1 MLWSV
6 RTVFDFTGCFFVCF
20 SHQSTLLKSCID
32 FAQRKMIWGV
42 VSVRLHS
49 PTPTFKRISLMKR
62 ALQPSFESNQTMIW
76 WIINCRTNQPKW
88 RELLQQIKTSVLPIQ
103 KYLGLVCLEP
113 VTCHFH
119 LVVFFHWKR
128 QGIIG
133 SYSIHAA
140 KTLCSHYNLF
150 KEILRLEGFN
160 LLTMLYKKPVAHLS
174 LSGLPFQ
181 QLSQCP
187 GSTGSRRP
195 APVQQSPCRHTVGSC
210 STKS

>member
-103 KYLGLVCLEP
+103 KYLAWFVWSLSPATFIWWSFFTGKDRELLVHIQSML
-113 VTCHFH
+113 
-119 LVVFFHWKR
+119 
-128 QGIIG
+128 
-133 SYSIHAA
+133 
-140 KTLCSHYNLF
+140 
-150 KEILRLEGFN
+150 LRLYVPI
-160 LLTMLYKKPVAHLS
+160 TTYSKRS
-174 LSGLPFQ
+174 
-181 QLSQCP
+181 
-187 GSTGSRRP
+187 
-195 APVQQSPCRHTVGSC
+195 
-210 STKS
+210 